1 MTTGIR
7 KPGDFCWINI
17 LTPDPTAAR
26 DFFARLLEWTYVEIP
41 GMGHRIQV
49 GGRDVGA
56 LFDLASPPTPP
67 GTPPGIGVMVKV
79 EHADTTAER
88 ARALG
93 GTAKPAFDIGPQ
105 GRMAECHDP
114 TGANIDVWQG
124 RNSPGTDV
132 DTALHGAPS
141 WFEVLTTDMHR
152 ARAFYTALFGWT
164 AEAMPMGDVDYTVFN
179 LDGAPVAGMMAI
191 TPEMG
196 DVPPHWGTYFTARDV
211 DAAARGAEAL
221 GASIFLPPQAVPGV
235 GRFAGV
241 RSPQGVHFYVIRYS
255 SPA

>member
-49 GGRDVGA
+49 GGSDIGG
-56 LFDLASPPTPP
+56 LFDLASPQTPR
-67 GTPPGIGVMVKV
+67 GTPPGIGVMVRV
-79 EHADTTAER
+79 ENADATAER
-88 ARALG
+88 AKALG
-93 GTAKPAFDIGPQ
+93 GRAKPAFDIGPQ
-105 GRMAECHDP
+105 GRMAECYDP
-114 TGANIDVWQG
+114 TGANIDVWEG

-132 DTALHGAPS
+132 DTAVHGAPS
-141 WFEVLTTDMHR
+141 WFEVLTTDTDR
-152 ARAFYTALFGWT
+152 AKAFYTALFGWT
-164 AEAMPMGDVDYTVFN
+164 AEAMPMGDVAYTVFN

-196 DVPPHWGTYFTARDV
+196 SFPPFWGTYFTVDDV
-211 DAAARGAEAL
+211 DATAKQALAL
-221 GASIFLPPQAVPGV
+221 GARQLLPPTDIPGV
-235 GRFAGV
+235 GRFCLLA
-241 RSPQGVHFYVIRYS
+241 SPQGVHFYSITHAR
-255 SPA
+255 PA